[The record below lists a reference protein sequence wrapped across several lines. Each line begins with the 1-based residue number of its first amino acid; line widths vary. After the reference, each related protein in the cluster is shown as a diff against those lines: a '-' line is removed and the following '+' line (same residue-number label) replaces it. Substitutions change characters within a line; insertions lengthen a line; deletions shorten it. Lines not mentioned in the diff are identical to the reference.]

1 MAEGEIHFEDWAK
14 GVGLN
19 QKTLDLLTKQDL
31 SDLKALKVFDIED
44 VHLLKLTMGQA
55 ALLADGLRKLQT
67 VQVSPIDIV
76 YTEPEKIPEPV
87 VSDDQILAHLRGDPT
102 LKEAVN
108 KAIGLGSG
116 NPWGELLGKAQS
128 GSLESQSNHVS
139 NQGSSQNAVFDPV
152 YYLRPKSTSKYH
164 DITEF
169 VAPKKGDF
177 EEVISSKEGV
187 EIVIRS
193 QDKGTKKV
201 QLSSVS
207 VTQWNI
213 ANTSILY
220 QLMVDGTLALTSIS
234 DYLAYTIKV
243 LELSYHHEWSSV
255 LIYDREY
262 RSKQAAY
269 GFRWGTDPPH
279 LGASILIPRSFQR
292 FGNDKSFNDKGSF
305 SEKRTSKPPNQ
316 RPRKLTTR
324 KGEEICLAFNS
335 KGGCRWGSACRYLH
349 VCSEK
354 GCEGRHPQFDHPKG

>member
-1 MAEGEIHFEDWAK
+1 MAEVQELHFDDWAK

-19 QKTLDLLTKQDL
+19 QKTLDLLAKQDL
-31 SDLKALKVFDIED
+31 CDLKALKVFDIDD

-55 ALLADGLRKLQT
+55 ALLADGLHKLQKIT
-67 VQVSPIDIV
+67 AINTNPGH
-76 YTEPEKIPEPV
+76 TEPEKSPDPV
-87 VSDDQILAHLRGDPT
+87 VSDEQILAHLRGDPT

-108 KAIGLGSG
+108 KAIGSG
-116 NPWGELLGKAQS
+116 NPWGDLLAKTQI
-128 GSLESQSNHVS
+128 GSLESQSNLVS
-139 NQGSSQNAVFDPV
+139 NQGPGQNAVFDPV

-164 DITEF
+164 DITDF

-193 QDKGTKKV
+193 QEKGAKKV
-201 QLSSVS
+201 HLSSVS

-255 LIYDREY
+255 LSYDREY

-279 LGASILIPRSFQR
+279 LGASILIPRSFHK
-292 FGNDKSFNDKGSF
+292 FTNDKSFSDKGSF
-305 SEKRTSKPPNQ
+305 SDKRTSKLPSQ
-316 RPRKLTTR
+316 RARKLTTR

-354 GCEGRHPQFDHPKG
+354 GCEERHPQFDHPKV